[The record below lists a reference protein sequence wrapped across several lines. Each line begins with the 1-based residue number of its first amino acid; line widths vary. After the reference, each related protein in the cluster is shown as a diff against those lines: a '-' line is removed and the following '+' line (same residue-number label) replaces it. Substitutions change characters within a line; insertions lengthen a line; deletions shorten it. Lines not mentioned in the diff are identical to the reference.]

1 MKMLKYVFLLAGA
14 VAVGAALSPQIK
26 KSMTQCQKNMRD
38 PWKKAKKHSKKFKRA
53 AVKTFRDFKLV

>member
-1 MKMLKYVFLLAGA
+1 MKMLKYVVLMAGA
-14 VAVGAALSPQIK
+14 VAIGAAMAPQMK
-26 KSMTQCQKNMRD
+26 KTMNQCHKNMRD